1 MKKENLVGVFDMKRG
16 YVTAVYQYWPHPD
29 DIYNLGPTLDPRGHQ
44 PVDTRL
50 WATGNSTREVELQ
63 LVAFIFCLFIVI

>member
-29 DIYNLGPTLDPRGHQ
+29 DIYSPGPTLDPRGHQ

-50 WATGNSTREVELQ
+50 
-63 LVAFIFCLFIVI
+63 